1 MSQRLRNSMYAGVI
15 VGLLVAVVIG
25 LIPRDSTPESAAER
39 SHRIA
44 SELRCPFC
52 NGESIADA
60 QSAIGADARDLIDE
74 QIASGMT
81 DEQIFDYFVARYTER
96 VLLSPPLFGWGA
108 LLWALPLLLLI
119 GGVVALMRRK
129 RGTEPMRIVAS
140 GEVLEDAKR
149 AVATDLADVEIQ
161 EASGELNVDEAARL
175 RAAYQAEQSAL
186 ADAEVAEPRAEAP
199 SSKRRLVGAAIL
211 IVGALALTVGVVL
224 TVQDRAQGDLITG
237 GVADPSNSPR
247 DLTTVTDEELEGVV
261 AENPDIVGMRM
272 ALAGRY
278 FDKGEFSDALRHYM
292 EVLAREQHPEAL
304 ANVGWMTYL
313 SDEVDTGLLF
323 VERSLEVT
331 PDLPQAYWY
340 LANIRYWG
348 MDDPAGAV
356 APLETLLEFEAIPD
370 EIRALATDLLTE
382 VRAAL

>member
-1 MSQRLRNSMYAGVI
+1 MSQRVRNSLYLGLI

-25 LIPRDSTPESAAER
+25 LIPRDATPETAAER

-60 QSAIGADARDLIDE
+60 QSAIAADLQDLIDE

-81 DEQIFDYFVARYTER
+81 NDEIFDYFVARYTER
-96 VLLSPPLFGWGA
+96 ILLSPPLLGWGA
-108 LLWALPLLLLI
+108 VLWALPLLLLV
-119 GGVVALMRRK
+119 GGVAALTRRK
-129 RGTEPMRIVAS
+129 RRAVPSPIVAS
-140 GEVLEDAKR
+140 SDALDDAKR
-149 AVATDLADVEIQ
+149 VVAADLAEIEVQ
-161 EASGELNVDEAARL
+161 QATGELAEDEAARL
-175 RAAYQAEQSAL
+175 RDAYLTEQRAL
-186 ADAEVAEPRAEAP
+186 AAAEVAAPRVEPHSR
-199 SSKRRLVGAAIL
+199 KRRLVGAAIL
-211 IVGALALTVGVVL
+211 IAGALALTVGVVL
-224 TVQDRAQGDLITG
+224 TVQDRTPGDLITG
-237 GVADPSNSPR
+237 GVADPSNTPR
-247 DLTTVTDEELEGVV
+247 DLSTVTEEELEDVV
-261 AENPDIVGMRM
+261 AANPEVIGMRM

-313 SDEVDTGLLF
+313 SDEVDTGLKF

-356 APLETLLEFEAIPD
+356 APLETLLEFDAIPD
-370 EIRALATDLLTE
+370 EIRALASDLLTE

>member
-1 MSQRLRNSMYAGVI
+1 MSQRVRNSLYVGVI
-15 VGLLVAVVIG
+15 VGLLAAVVIG

-52 NGESIADA
+52 HGESIADA
-60 QSAIGADARDLIDE
+60 QSAIAADARDLIDE

-81 DEQIFDYFVARYTER
+81 DDQIFDYFVARYTER
-96 VLLSPPLFGWGA
+96 VLLSPPLFGWGS

-119 GGVVALMRRK
+119 GGGVALMRRK
-129 RGTEPMRIVAS
+129 RRAEPARIVAS
-140 GEVLEDAKR
+140 DEVLDEAKR
-149 AVATDLADVEIQ
+149 VVATDLADIEVQ
-161 EASGELNVDEAARL
+161 AASGELAADEAARL
-175 RAAYQAEQSAL
+175 RTAYQAEQRAL
-186 ADAEVAEPRAEAP
+186 ADAEVAEPLVEPP
-199 SSKRRLVGAAIL
+199 SSRRRLAGAAVL
-211 IVGALALTVGVVL
+211 IVGALALTVGVVM
-224 TVQDRAQGDLITG
+224 TVQDRTQGDLITG

-247 DLTTVTDEELEGVV
+247 DLSTVTEEELEGIV

-370 EIRALATDLLTE
+370 DVRTLATDLLSE

>member
-1 MSQRLRNSMYAGVI
+1 MSQRLRNSLYFGLI
-15 VGLLVAVVIG
+15 VGLLVAVVVG
-25 LIPRDSTPESAAER
+25 LIPRDSTPETAAER
-39 SHRIA
+39 SHRIG

-60 QSAIGADARDLIDE
+60 QSAIAADLQDLIDE

-81 DEQIFDYFVARYTER
+81 DDEIFDYFVARYTER
-96 VLLSPPLFGWGA
+96 ILLSPPIFGWGT
-108 LLWALPLLLLI
+108 LLWALPLALLV
-119 GGVVALMRRK
+119 GGVATLTRRK
-129 RGTEPMRIVAS
+129 RRAVPSPIVASNDALDDAKRIVA
-140 GEVLEDAKR
+140 A
-149 AVATDLADVEIQ
+149 DLAEIEVQ
-161 EASGELNVDEAARL
+161 QASGELNEEETGRL
-175 RAAYQAEQSAL
+175 RESYMAEQRAL
-186 ADAEVAEPRAEAP
+186 ASAQVASPDTEPQSR
-199 SSKRRLVGAAIL
+199 KRRLVGAGVL
-211 IVGALALTVGVVL
+211 IAGALALTVGVVA
-224 TVQDRAQGDLITG
+224 TVQDRTPGDLITG
-237 GVADPSNSPR
+237 GIANPSNAPR
-247 DLTTVTDEELEGVV
+247 DLTKVTEEELEGVV
-261 AENPDIVGMRM
+261 ADNPDVIGMRM

-313 SDEVDTGLLF
+313 SDEIDTGLKF

-348 MDDPAGAV
+348 MNDPAGAV
-356 APLETLLEFEAIPD
+356 APLETLLEFDAIPD
-370 EIRALATDLLTE
+370 EVRVLATDLLTE